1 MFKKSLAVAM
11 AVMMTVSLA
20 GCAAGEK
27 IADATGKRSDYDK
40 CKSSYYG
47 TVKLADYDE
56 FEIYSDEV
64 SISDDDVDSEINSVL
79 ESDKSYEDTDETDVT
94 DKSIVD
100 ISYVGTIKVKKKDFA
115 FDGGTADNQ
124 TLDIANSSYIEGFAE
139 GLVGHK
145 VGEKVE
151 LNLTFPEN
159 YTNSTKDA
167 DGKELKLAG
176 KKVKFEVTVNKIVK
190 EVTPELTDDYV
201 KKNLKDKYGV
211 ETADGLKEYFKNQLE
226 ISKVGSTNALADY
239 VEKCDVKVDEDGV
252 KKEVDKQLSSFKD
265 TLEQQSMTMDDYLTQ
280 YGNGE
285 SEADLKK
292 KIKESITNQF
302 KTYAVICAVVEKSG
316 TVLKE
321 ERYNKWLKQI
331 AAQSKYEKVDDFINA
346 YEQYYKSYYGQEIDA
361 EDTFTIQCTYLDA
374 MEILIDKGNV
384 KEGTRPEETTT
395 EEATT
400 AAEDASVEETTEA
413 EETTAD

>member
-176 KKVKFEVTVNKIVK
+176 KKV
-190 EVTPELTDDYV
+190 
-201 KKNLKDKYGV
+201 
-211 ETADGLKEYFKNQLE
+211 
-226 ISKVGSTNALADY
+226 
-239 VEKCDVKVDEDGV
+239 
-252 KKEVDKQLSSFKD
+252 
-265 TLEQQSMTMDDYLTQ
+265 
-280 YGNGE
+280 
-285 SEADLKK
+285 
-292 KIKESITNQF
+292 
-302 KTYAVICAVVEKSG
+302 
-316 TVLKE
+316 
-321 ERYNKWLKQI
+321 
-331 AAQSKYEKVDDFINA
+331 
-346 YEQYYKSYYGQEIDA
+346 
-361 EDTFTIQCTYLDA
+361 
-374 MEILIDKGNV
+374 
-384 KEGTRPEETTT
+384 
-395 EEATT
+395 
-400 AAEDASVEETTEA
+400 
-413 EETTAD
+413 